1 MAVLIGQLSIFD
13 IVEFD
18 PKEDLI
24 KRQLCRGSGFV
35 DGKYRIKTYIERG
48 ERMSEFAKW
57 LAQEYGIGGW
67 EFVGGEGTHYN
78 AKGLEIY
85 RRSDN
90 IQIHLS
96 WAELAKRLIDL
107 VEKGLYYTQKDEEQH
122 QRNLKHKIEDVKNG
136 SIWWLSNEQ
145 KQRVLNG
152 DLSIFE
158 NIRYL
163 TNDNEVEGEEN
174 YEE

>member
-1 MAVLIGQLSIFD
+1 MSLLIGQLSIFD
-13 IVEFD
+13 IVDIDE
-18 PKEDLI
+18 KEALI

-57 LAQEYGIGGW
+57 LAKEYGIGG
-67 EFVGGEGTHYN
+67 FGGGGEGTAHN

-85 RRSDN
+85 RRSDDLK
-90 IQIHLS
+90 IHLS
-96 WAELAKRLIDL
+96 YAEVANRLIDL
-107 VEKGLYYTQKDEEQH
+107 VAKGIYYTEKDEEQH
-122 QRNLKHKIEDVKNG
+122 QRNLRYKLECVKNG
-136 SIWWLSNEQ
+136 SVWWLSEEQ

-152 DLSIFE
+152 DLSLFE
-158 NIRYL
+158 NIHYL
-163 TNDNEVEGEEN
+163 TNDDEVEDEEN

>member
-1 MAVLIGQLSIFD
+1 MIEGQLSIFD
-13 IVEFD
+13 IVEID
-18 PKEDLI
+18 ANEELI

-35 DGKYRIKTYIERG
+35 DGKYRIKTYIERN

-57 LAQEYGIGGW
+57 LSKEYGIGGY
-67 EFVGGEGTHYN
+67 EGVDGGNHHN
-78 AKGLEIY
+78 AKGLEVY

-90 IQIHLS
+90 IKIHLS
-96 WAELAKRLIDL
+96 WAEVAGRLIDL
-107 VEKGLYYTQKDEEQH
+107 VAKGIYYTQRDEEQH
-122 QRNLKHKIEDVKNG
+122 QRNLKYRLEDVKNG
-136 SIWWLSNEQ
+136 SIWWLSDEQ

-152 DLSIFE
+152 DLSLFE

-163 TNDNEVEGEEN
+163 TNDDGVKDEEN